1 MPMAELELDVEEDVE
16 DILEEEHSIEEDED
30 FDLILR
36 CFLLMFLVL
45 WNHPAMAWRSRSI
58 FILFG
63 LDSLGFSQG

>member
-1 MPMAELELDVEEDVE
+1 MPLAELELDVEEDVE

-45 WNHPAMAWRSRSI
+45 
-58 FILFG
+58 
-63 LDSLGFSQG
+63 